1 MTEELPKVYPSDDM
15 IKRFNEAID
24 AVIECFNALWELLQ
38 EIIPPM
44 LEAISG
50 AFSGK
55 LPKLHRKK
63 RINKK
68 WLKRW
73 DLWE

>member
-1 MTEELPKVYPSDDM
+1 MPEELPKVYPSDDM
-15 IKRFNEAID
+15 IKLFNEAI
-24 AVIECFNALWELLQ
+24 AVMKECVIALWELLQ

-50 AFSGK
+50 AFSVK
-55 LPKLHRKK
+55 IPRLHRKK

-68 WLKRW
+68 WLKKCG
-73 DLWE
+73 LWV